1 MYGESLNY
9 LYGCMVGFK
18 PTLCQQFVPC
28 TIEVFVRIARL
39 SDLERLKGSDSSGMS
54 DWASRQIKAALAES
68 SSKSPDK
75 PARDEAGSGLPR
87 VQGRAVKSG
96 KGVSANT
103 VKGESAG
110 EARVRMALC
119 AAFGDWFR
127 NKGEVIQELM
137 PFQTRRFRADFALV
151 RHRISV
157 EVMGWHAHGQHL
169 AEHHRDRE
177 RANWFARHDWLVFE
191 VSHGQALGDLSDL
204 IDGISEAMALRTPVP
219 REAIKLI
226 EVPHKNGIW
235 YRLAPPA

>member
-1 MYGESLNY
+1 M
-9 LYGCMVGFK
+9 
-18 PTLCQQFVPC
+18 
-28 TIEVFVRIARL
+28 RIARL
-39 SDLERLKGSDSSGMS
+39 ADLERLKGADSSGMS

-68 SSKSPDK
+68 SPKSSYPPNK
-75 PARDEAGSGLPR
+75 GGAGLPK

-127 NKGEVIQELM
+127 NEGEVIQELM

-151 RHRISV
+151 RYRIGV

-169 AEHHRDRE
+169 AEHHLDRE

-204 IDGISEAMALRTPVP
+204 IDGISDAMALRSPVP
-219 REAIKLI
+219 RESIALI
-226 EVPHKNGIW
+226 EVPHKNGTW